1 MRLSNLVNSL
11 PPFDFAEADKKIA
24 DRRAEGV
31 DVISLSL
38 GDPDLP
44 APQIV
49 VDRLC
54 AEMQVTENH
63 HYPEY
68 RGMHALHK
76 AIAAWFE
83 GRFGVSLI
91 PERDILPVLG
101 SKEGLVYT
109 ATAVLN
115 A

>member
-1 MRLSNLVNSL
+1 MRKKRLPVKFNSAILQRSRVVQLSNLVNSL
-11 PPFDFAEADKKIA
+11 PPYHFADANKKIA
-24 DRRAEGV
+24 DRQAAGV

-44 APQIV
+44 APQAV

-68 RGMHALHK
+68 RGMHALHDS
-76 AIAAWFE
+76 IVDCFE
-83 GRFGVSLI
+83 CRVVVCLT
-91 PERDILPVLG
+91 PE
-101 SKEGLVYT
+101 
-109 ATAVLN
+109 
-115 A
+115 